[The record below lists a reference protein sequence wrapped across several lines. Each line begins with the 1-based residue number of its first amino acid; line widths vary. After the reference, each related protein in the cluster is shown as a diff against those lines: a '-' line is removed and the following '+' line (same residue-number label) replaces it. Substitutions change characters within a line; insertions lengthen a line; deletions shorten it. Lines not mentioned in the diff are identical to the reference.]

1 MKISLAD
8 VEAILESI
16 KETKRLLK
24 PLAATKDE
32 LLEGVQRN
40 DRDLDDDRIEL
51 LNPAIVKQIGNGKID
66 ISDIKTALE
75 KLNFKA
81 ESTAAR
87 ISAEPGDVA
96 VEAKFLSKAL
106 AARGVTEYKIG
117 KVCRSLNFS
126 PRILLKI
133 MSILKLN
140 AKFIENNIE
149 KQVICLRSLE
159 SN

>member
-51 LNPAIVKQIGNGKID
+51 LNPAIVKQIGKKEVLFG
-66 ISDIKTALE
+66 L
-75 KLNFKA
+75 
-81 ESTAAR
+81 
-87 ISAEPGDVA
+87 
-96 VEAKFLSKAL
+96 
-106 AARGVTEYKIG
+106 
-117 KVCRSLNFS
+117 
-126 PRILLKI
+126 
-133 MSILKLN
+133 
-140 AKFIENNIE
+140 
-149 KQVICLRSLE
+149 
-159 SN
+159 